1 MHWIYLSP
9 HLDDAALSAGGLIWE
24 QSQAGESV
32 SIWTLFAGDPAP
44 GALSPF
50 AESLHTR
57 WGVGREAIAA
67 RRAEDHR
74 ACRILG
80 ARPYHFA
87 IPDCIYRTSDQ
98 THRHLYASEESLFGE
113 VHPDEKILI
122 QKIGQM
128 LGDKIPPDV
137 QVVCPFALGGHVDHR
152 LTRAAA
158 QRLDRP
164 LAYYADYP
172 YLLENP
178 GWDPGQ
184 FSSTLHPVSAEGVAA
199 WQNAVAEHHSQIS
212 TFWQNTDE
220 MRVEIQA
227 YAREM
232 GGVKLWLT
240 PELMF

>member
-9 HLDDAALSAGGLIWE
+9 HLDDAALSVGGLLWE

-67 RRAEDHR
+67 RRAEDKR
-74 ACRILG
+74 ACQILG
-80 ARPYHFA
+80 ATPYHFST
-87 IPDCIYRTSDQ
+87 PDCIYRTSEQ
-98 THRHLYASEESLFGE
+98 THLHLYASEESLFGE
-113 VHPDEKILI
+113 VHPDEQSLIRKIS
-122 QKIGQM
+122 QM
-128 LGDKIPPDV
+128 LQAEIPPDA
-137 QVVCPFALGGHVDHR
+137 QVVCPLALGGHVDHR

-158 QRLDRP
+158 QRLDSH

-178 GWDPGQ
+178 AWDPGPYK
-184 FSSTLHPVSAEGVAA
+184 SALHLVSEQGITA
-199 WQNAVAEHHSQIS
+199 WQNAVAEHHSQFS
-212 TFWQNTDE
+212 TFWQTVDE
-220 MRVEIQA
+220 MRHAIQA

-232 GGVKLWLT
+232 EGVKLWVN